1 MKTYSYNVW
10 LIAEN
15 FSVHT
20 QVHRTELESNDD
32 DDILDEALVTMR
44 DEYGLN
50 PKLFQDIQ
58 LLDCY
63 EIEDMGA
70 A

>member
-1 MKTYSYNVW
+1 MKTYSYNVF
-10 LIAEN
+10 LVAEH
-15 FSVHT
+15 FSVYTHI
-20 QVHRTELESNDD
+20 HRTEIESHDE
-32 DDILDEALVTMR
+32 DDILDEALEMMR
-44 DEYGLN
+44 GYGMD

>member
-1 MKTYSYNVW
+1 MKTYKYNVW
-10 LIAEN
+10 LIAEY
-15 FSVHT
+15 FSVYTH
-20 QVHRTELESNDD
+20 VCRTELESQDD
-32 DDILDEALVTMR
+32 DDILDEALEMMR
-44 DEYGLN
+44 DYGLN

-58 LLDCY
+58 LLDSE

>member
-1 MKTYSYNVW
+1 MKTFSYNVW
-10 LIAEN
+10 LIAEY
-15 FSVHT
+15 FSVYTH
-20 QVHRTELESNDD
+20 VCRTELESQDD
-32 DDILDEALVTMR
+32 DNIIDEALEMMR
-44 DEYGLN
+44 GYGMD

-58 LLDCY
+58 LLDCH

>member
-1 MKTYSYNVW
+1 MKTFSYNVW
-10 LIAEN
+10 LIADH
-15 FSVHT
+15 FDVHA
-20 QVHRTELESNDD
+20 QVHRTEAESQNE
-32 DDILDEALVTMR
+32 DDILDEALENMAQ
-44 DEYGLN
+44 YGLD
-50 PKLFQDIQ
+50 PKIFGDIQ